1 MIAKLKT
8 SLAAMRDPRSLGGR
22 AIISGVWIT
31 GGFVLQR
38 ALQFGSNLILTRLLF
53 PEAFG
58 TMALAT
64 VFLVGLAMFSDIG
77 LKPAVIRDPRGDDP
91 DFLNT
96 AWTLQVIRGLGLF
109 VAGCLLAYP
118 VSLIYGQPI
127 LFPLLM
133 ALSLTA
139 AISGFQTIGLDTAER
154 KLDFLRP
161 TAIDVA
167 GQIIGIIALVAL
179 AYYWRSVWALA
190 VGNIIGSLAKL
201 AIGHLIIREHRHRFT
216 FEKDAARSITNF
228 GKWIFVSTIVTFV
241 GGEGLRAIQAGL
253 ITPAEFGVLSIA
265 YTIAAIAV
273 ELPSK
278 LTGSIGLPALSEVYR
293 RSPERMVEVLHK
305 FRKRVIAASLI
316 VAAITVFIGDPL
328 IKLLYDQRYHSAGH
342 FVSILTLSNSIS
354 IIFSAYFSAL
364 LAIDESKSGLIFNI
378 TLTFLRISGSIFGF
392 YNSGISGMIVGVGI
406 ANILLLIIFWIYFKL
421 KLNIKIVFDI
431 FSLCVIFLLYILS
444 LHISPSSP

>member
-8 SLAAMRDPRSLGGR
+8 SLAAMRDSRSLGGR
-22 AIISGVWIT
+22 AIQSGAWIT
-31 GGFVLQR
+31 SGFVLQR

-77 LKPAVIRDPRGDDP
+77 LRPAVIRDPRGDDP

-109 VAGCLLAYP
+109 VAGCLLSYP

-139 AISGFQTIGLDTAER
+139 AISGFQTIGLATAER

-161 TAIDVA
+161 TAVAVA

-190 VGNIIGSLAKL
+190 AGNILGSLATL
-201 AIGHLIIREHRHRFT
+201 AVGHLIIREHRHRFAL
-216 FEKDAARSITNF
+216 EKEAARSITNF

-253 ITPAEFGVLSIA
+253 MTPAEFGVLSIA
-265 YTIAAIAV
+265 YTIAAITA
-273 ELPSK
+273 ELPLK
-278 LTGSIGLPALSEVYR
+278 LTGSIGLPALSEAYR
-293 RSPERMVEVLHK
+293 TGPERMTEILYK
-305 FRKRVIAASLI
+305 FRKKVIVYSLI
-316 VAAITVFIGDPL
+316 LSLITVIFSDAL
-328 IKLLYDQRYHSAGH
+328 VQTLYDKRYHSASH
-342 FVSILTLSNSIS
+342 FISIITLSNSIS
-354 IIFSAYFSAL
+354 IIFSGYFSAL
-364 LAIDESKSGLIFNI
+364 LAIGRSDLNFRFNI
-378 TLTFLRISGSIFGF
+378 ILTAFRLIYSIFGF
-392 YNSGISGMIVGVGI
+392 YLFGIMGMIVGVGV
-406 ANILLLIIFWIYFKL
+406 ANIMLLSTFWIYMKIRL
-421 KLNIKIVFDI
+421 KIKISFDI
-431 FSLCVIFLLYILS
+431 LSVVFIISIFLLNFKNFIFS
-444 LHISPSSP
+444 

>member
-8 SLAAMRDPRSLGGR
+8 SLAAMRHPRSLGER
-22 AIISGVWIT
+22 AIQSSVWIT

-109 VAGCLLAYP
+109 VVGCLLAYP

-133 ALSLTA
+133 ALSLTV
-139 AISGFQTIGLDTAER
+139 AISGFQTIGLVTAER

-161 TAIDVA
+161 TVIAVA

-190 VGNIIGSLAKL
+190 VGNIIGSLATL

-278 LTGSIGLPALSEVYR
+278 LTGSIGLSALSEVYR
-293 RSPERMVEVLHK
+293 TSPEQMTEVLHR

-316 VAAITVFIGDPL
+316 ISATIVFISDPL
-328 IKLLYDQRYHSAGH
+328 VKILYDQRYHSAGQ
-342 FVSILTLSNSIS
+342 FVSIITLSNSIP
-354 IIFSAYFSAL
+354 IIFSGYFSAL
-364 LAIDESKSGLIFNI
+364 LAMGRPQSGLFFNLI
-378 TLTFLRISGSIFGF
+378 LTFLRISGCLIGF
-392 YNSGISGMIVGVGI
+392 CASGITGMIIGVGI
-406 ANILLLIIFWIYFKL
+406 ANTLVLFLFLIHFKL
-421 KLNIKIVFDI
+421 KFNIRFFLDI
-431 FSLCVIFLLYILS
+431 FSLSIIFLLYILS
-444 LHISPSSP
+444 LYQ